1 MFLAV
6 NQFTIFIP
14 IKNTK
19 ILCGTP
25 LPHFYIIHSVCY
37 DLLKFFLF
45 RTVPCNRIIKHKP
58 KE

>member
-19 ILCGTP
+19 ILCGTTP
-25 LPHFYIIHSVCY
+25 TFLHCSFRALQFIKILC
-37 DLLKFFLF
+37 FFAPYRAL
-45 RTVPCNRIIKHKP
+45 
-58 KE
+58 